1 MKKNIFA
8 VIALIA
14 VLALVLT
21 GCGKKEAPAPVV
33 PESPAEG
40 GELGLTQVEL
50 SAYAWSSNN
59 GATVSVKAEPTYY
72 ADGMTAQFVIR
83 VEGEDVE
90 TVECTWDNGFFYG
103 EADLNAE
110 DGLCY
115 YMILNAPNGDR
126 NQIEVNTPTNPINE
140 DYINLA
146 HALETYCNMDVT
158 DFALNGDML
167 TVMKGSV
174 QIVLPRIA
182 QDGGLAQCQKAQLV
196 LQHNET
202 EVDRKDLALPEDVSN
217 VEVSGV
223 NFTVPALED
232 DAVLQ
237 LALEVTLTD
246 GQVLTAPGCTWF
258 YNDSQLLPAVG

>member
-1 MKKNIFA
+1 MKKNVFA

-21 GCGKKEAPAPVV
+21 GCGKKD
-33 PESPAEG
+33 SPAAPEKLPDS
-40 GELGLTQVEL
+40 GELGLGQVEL

-59 GATVSVKAEPTYY
+59 GATVSVKAAPSYY

-90 TVECTWDNGFFYG
+90 NVECVWDNGFFCA

-115 YMILNAPNGDR
+115 YVVLTAPNGEEK
-126 NQIEVNTPTNPINE
+126 QVEVNTPANPVNE

-146 HALETYCNMDVT
+146 HALETYCNLEVT
-158 DFALNGDML
+158 DFSFDGSSL
-167 TVMKGSV
+167 TVTTGSA

-182 QDGGLAQCQKAQLV
+182 QNGQLAKCEKAELV
-196 LQHNET
+196 LSHNES
-202 EVDRKDLALPEDVSN
+202 EIDRKSLTLADDVGN

-223 NFTVPALED
+223 HFAVPALED
-232 DAVLQ
+232 DEQLH
-237 LALEVTLTD
+237 LALEVTLAD
-246 GQVLTAPGCTWF
+246 GQTLTAPGCTWF
-258 YNDSQLLPAVG
+258 YNNSQLLPAVG